1 MASSKEDNG
10 DNGMASS
17 KEGNGMASS
26 TEGNGMASTAGAG
39 SGANKVDPFFMA
51 SMTFAHGAARDC
63 DCDEC
68 GLEPLPPSIAEAV
81 RKHKRAKL
89 MSVVEITH
97 QERHLIGREGG
108 LSIWRLRLPINSEPM
123 IEYGNSHRIVLVQH
137 MPITLRV
144 KSIGAGIVGSA
155 AEEQARIPV
164 GWKAGGGYVIP
175 SNGGKAVG
183 WVCMAKD
190 DQDESSVGNAFVEIF
205 VIKITPEELEAVHV
219 EDDGGESVKSWTE
232 AIKKIFNEELRSND
246 AVPSS
251 GRKTYKELAPTCIAT
266 LQQQVDEL
274 VAGKS
279 S

>member
-251 GRKTYKELAPTCIAT
+251 YKELAPTCIAT